1 MKYYATYVEYY
12 TIEVEADENADAE
25 TLIKEAQRK
34 LADEEDVFVDGQFE
48 SIIDENE
55 NYVWEI

>member
-12 TIEVEADENADAE
+12 TVEVEADEDADAE

-34 LADEEDVFVDGQFE
+34 LADEEDVFVEGQFE

>member
-12 TIEVEADENADAE
+12 TVEVEADEDADAE

-34 LADEEDVFVDGQFE
+34 LADEEDVFVEGQFE
-48 SIIDENE
+48 PRS
-55 NYVWEI
+55 VPTS

>member
-12 TIEVEADENADAE
+12 TVEVEADEDADVE
-25 TLIKEAQRK
+25 VIMTEAQRK
-34 LADEEDVFVDGQFE
+34 LANDEGTFVDGQFE
-48 SIIDENE
+48 SVIDENH